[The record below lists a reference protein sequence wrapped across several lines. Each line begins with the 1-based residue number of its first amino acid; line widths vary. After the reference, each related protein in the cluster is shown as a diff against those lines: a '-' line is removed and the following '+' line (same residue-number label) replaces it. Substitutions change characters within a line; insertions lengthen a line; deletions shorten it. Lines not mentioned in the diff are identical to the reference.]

1 MHRRARTAL
10 VTAAAACTLLAG
22 CTTQIPGVPAPASP
36 GSAPVA
42 PAPGPAETDP
52 VAWMG
57 KVCTALLPAI
67 EAMSE
72 RPALNS
78 SNPATAVAGISSF
91 LAKSSTA
98 VDGAITGM
106 AAAGPSP
113 IEGGDEAVAA
123 LTETLTS
130 FRDTAR
136 EAKTKIDAIDT
147 SDPRALATGLP
158 AAVEPLEKLAD
169 LPNPAAELESN
180 PELDR
185 AAAQAPSC
193 QKVETAIN

>member
-10 VTAAAACTLLAG
+10 VTAAAAAALLAG
-22 CTTQIPGVPAPASP
+22 CTTQIPGVPAPATT
-36 GSAPVA
+36 
-42 PAPGPAETDP
+42 ETDP

-57 KVCTALLPAI
+57 QVCTALLPAVQS
-67 EAMSE
+67 MSE
-72 RPALNS
+72 RPSLS
-78 SNPATAVAGISSF
+78 TSDPATAVAGISSF
-91 LAKSSTA
+91 LDKSSTA

-113 IEGGDEAVAA
+113 VGGGDEAVAA
-123 LTETLTS
+123 LTKTLTA

-147 SDPRALATGLP
+147 SDPKALATGLP
-158 AAVEPLEKLAD
+158 AAVAPLQKLAE
-169 LPNPAAELESN
+169 LPNPAAELDSN
-180 PELDR
+180 PELDQ

-193 QKVETAIN
+193 RQVQTAIN